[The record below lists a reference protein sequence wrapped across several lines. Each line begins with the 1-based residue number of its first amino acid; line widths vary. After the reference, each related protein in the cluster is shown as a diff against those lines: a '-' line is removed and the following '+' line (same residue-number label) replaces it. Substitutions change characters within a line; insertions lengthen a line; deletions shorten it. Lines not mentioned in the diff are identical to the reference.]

1 MVFVKAIK
9 SKAYFKR
16 YQVKYRRRREGKTD
30 YFARRKMIIQDK
42 NKYAS
47 PKYRMVVRFT
57 NKDIVT
63 QIVYATLK
71 GDIVKCAA
79 YAHELPKYGV
89 VAGLT
94 NYAAA
99 YCTGLLLA
107 RRLLK
112 SLNTDEVKM
121 DELYEGQTEVDG
133 DYYEVEEEDG
143 PSPFYA
149 LLDVGLARTSTGAR
163 VFSAMKGAADGG
175 LSIPHEEKRF
185 VGFEDGSFDA
195 ETMKKYI
202 FGGHV
207 ADYMNQLKENN
218 EEKYNSQFKKYIDAG
233 VESDKLED
241 MYKTAHAKIR
251 EDPTYT
257 PTEKKD
263 YKTDF
268 AAFKKQR
275 LSYAQRKDKIKQ
287 RVASAQFKLQQ
298 EMAQDEEDDE

>member
-1 MVFVKAIK
+1 MVFVKQLK
-9 SKAYFKR
+9 TKAYFKR

-30 YFARRKMIIQDK
+30 YFARRKMVIQDK

-57 NKDIVT
+57 NKDIVC
-63 QIVYATLK
+63 QIVYSTLK
-71 GDIVKCAA
+71 GDMVKCAA

-112 SLNTDEVKM
+112 SLGM
-121 DELYEGQTEVDG
+121 DELYVGQEEVDG
-133 DYYEVEEEDG
+133 EYYEVEQEDEEG
-143 PSPFYA
+143 RAPFYA
-149 LLDVGLARTSTGAR
+149 LLDVGLHRTSTGAR

-185 VGFEDGSFDA
+185 IGFEEGEFDA

-207 ADYMNQLKENN
+207 GDWMSKLKEED
-218 EEKYNSQFKKYIDAG
+218 EEKYKAQFNKYITAG
-233 VESDKLED
+233 VEADKLED

-263 YKTDF
+263 YKTEF
-268 AAFKKQR
+268 ASFKKQR
-275 LSYAQRKDKIKQ
+275 LSYQQRKAKIRQ
-287 RVASAQFKLQQ
+287 RVASAQHKMQQ
-298 EMAQDEEDDE
+298 EAAALDDEE

>member
-1 MVFVKAIK
+1 MVLVKILK
-9 SKAYFKR
+9 NRAYFKR

-30 YFARRKMIIQDK
+30 YFARRKMVIQDK

-57 NKDIVT
+57 NKDIVC

-71 GDIVKCAA
+71 GDIVMCAA
-79 YAHELPKYGV
+79 YAHELKKYGV
-89 VAGLT
+89 VAGFT

-112 SLNTDEVKM
+112 KLGM
-121 DELYEGQTEVDG
+121 DEQYVGQTEVDG
-133 DYYEVEEEDG
+133 EYYEVEEDEEGDR
-143 PSPFYA
+143 SPFYA
-149 LLDVGLARTSTGAR
+149 ILDVGLARTSTGAR

-185 VGFEDGSFDA
+185 IGFEEGEFDA

-207 ADYMNQLKENN
+207 ADWMEQMKGDD
-218 EEKYNSQFKKYIDAG
+218 EEKYKEQFKKYIEGG
-233 VESDKLED
+233 VESSGLAD
-241 MYKTAHAKIR
+241 MYKKAHAKIR
-251 EDPTYT
+251 EDPSYT

-263 YKTDF
+263 YKAVF
-268 AAFKKQR
+268 ASFKKER
-275 LSYAQRKDKIKQ
+275 LSYQQRKAKITQ
-287 RVASAQFKLQQ
+287 RVASAQHKMQQ
-298 EMAQDEEDDE
+298 EAAALEEEEEDE